1 MVVDP
6 MVSRAVT
13 RRMPPGLAADSYE
26 RYRPGY
32 PDEVVERTLRYA
44 GRPVRSALEIDAGTG
59 KATHAFASRGVAVTA
74 LEPDAELCTVL
85 RRETAGLDIV
95 PVRATVESF
104 RSEKGFD
111 LLFSATGWPVARSA
125 SRSARAAGLLN
136 PGGAL
141 ALFGAPLRIAD
152 ERLRADAEEAAGLRY
167 AGDEPGR
174 DDGRVDWLV
183 PDPQHFADVEH
194 QVVRRQIQLTAQEY
208 VGYLSTLSSFL
219 RLPVWEREKV
229 LHAVAETLPAEVLVD
244 ASVHLHLARRR

>member
-1 MVVDP
+1 

-13 RRMPPGLAADSYE
+13 RRMFPGLAADSYE

-59 KATHAFASRGVAVTA
+59 KATHAFASRGVSVTA

-95 PVRATVESF
+95 PVRATFESF
-104 RSEKGFD
+104 RSEAGFD
-111 LLFSATGWPVARSA
+111 LLFSAAAWPAARSA
-125 SRSARAAGLLN
+125 SRSARAAGLLS
-136 PGGAL
+136 PGGTL

-152 ERLRADAEEAAGLRY
+152 ERLRVDAEEASRLGSP
-167 AGDEPGR
+167 GEEPEGR
-174 DDGRVDWLV
+174 DGGRVDWPV
-183 PDPQHFADVEH
+183 PSTQQFTDVEQ
-194 QVVRRQIQLTAQEY
+194 QVVRRQILLTVQEY
-208 VGYLSTLSSFL
+208 VGYLSTLSTFL
-219 RLPVWEREKV
+219 RLAVWDREKV
-229 LHAVAETLPAEVLVD
+229 LRAVAEVLPAELLVD